1 MKASIDPT
9 VCLGYANCVIEAD
22 RVFDI
27 DESTEQAVVL
37 LSVIP
42 RDLEEATR
50 RAAASCPV
58 SAIRPE
64 RTTKGLAARVDRGYQ
79 LTQAW
84 AKASPAPAPP
94 CSNNATDAAMA
105 RIRDR
110 GRRPQE
116 LVGLFGELS
125 QEPSV

>member
-27 DESTEQAVVL
+27 DESTDQALVL

-42 RDLEEATR
+42 ADLEEATR

-58 SAIRPE
+58 SAIRLE
-64 RTTKGLAARVDRGYQ
+64 D
-79 LTQAW
+79 
-84 AKASPAPAPP
+84 
-94 CSNNATDAAMA
+94 
-105 RIRDR
+105 
-110 GRRPQE
+110 
-116 LVGLFGELS
+116 
-125 QEPSV
+125 